1 MATITLGGNP
11 AETSGN
17 LPQAGT
23 KAPEFVLTT
32 VDMAPRSLTD
42 YKEFKVVLNIF
53 PSVETGVC
61 ATSVRKF
68 NEEAANLN
76 NTKVVCISKD
86 LPFTQKKFCAAEGIE
101 NVEMLSDFKNKD
113 FGTAYGVEVISSAF
127 SGLLAR
133 AIVVLDENG
142 NVTYSELVPEIG
154 QEPNYKAALNAL

>member
-1 MATITLGGNP
+1 MAKITLGGNP
-11 AETSGN
+11 AETSGD

-23 KAPEFVLTT
+23 KAPDFVLTT
-32 VDMAPRSLTD
+32 IDMAPKSLLD
-42 YKEFKVVLNIF
+42 YKGSKVVLNIF

-76 NTKVVCISKD
+76 NTKVLCISKD

-113 FGTAYGVEVISSAF
+113 FGTAYGVEVINSDF

-133 AIVVLDENG
+133 AIVVLDESG

-154 QEPNYKAALNAL
+154 QEPNYEAAFNAL